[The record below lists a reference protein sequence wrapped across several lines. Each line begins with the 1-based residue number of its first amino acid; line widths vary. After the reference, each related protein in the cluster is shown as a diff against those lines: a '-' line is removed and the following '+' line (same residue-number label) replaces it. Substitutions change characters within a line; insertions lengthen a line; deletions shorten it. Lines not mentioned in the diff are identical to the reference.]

1 MKKII
6 VITSIK
12 PDPINR
18 GGEPSGFIWE
28 IVEYLKKNGYFVD
41 IMVVERSKFKIVDI
55 LNRYAIYFNKVKGDF
70 EKYDK
75 ILVYRSNIAL
85 YLPKKYRYKV
95 ITLGPDSM
103 SLLEARLYKE
113 NNNILIKLMK
123 IIYYYIA
130 IIMEYCII
138 RDVNKYIVV
147 GKTDR
152 LWIINNFFLKRNK
165 NLRKKICFLRHPILK
180 NVVFDN
186 LYDNIKKTEKKR
198 FIFSGDFDKRF
209 NKKFLIPLFNILR
222 MDANSKNIKMNFVV
236 LGKRNKW
243 IAEELKK
250 ISSFDICYLD
260 WIEDYK
266 EVCIIGQ
273 DIHCLPML
281 VGAGTKNR
289 TLIALANGLEVIT
302 TSIGIENIMYKDL
315 SNVYVTNSIN
325 KFANYMEEL
334 NDKFLSDEELKVLI
348 EERLNFRKSVEKAYT
363 SGIDKIINLKD

>member
-12 PDPINR
+12 PDPINK

-28 IVEYLKKNGYFVD
+28 IVEYLKKRGYFVD
-41 IMVVERSKFKIVDI
+41 IMVVKRSKFKIVDI
-55 LNRYAIYFNKVKGDF
+55 LNRYAIYFNKIKGDF

-85 YLPKKYRYKV
+85 FLQKKYRYKV

-103 SLLEARLYKE
+103 SLLESRLYKE

-130 IIMEYCII
+130 IIMEYYII
-138 RDVNKYIVV
+138 KDVNKYVVV

-186 LYDNIKKTEKKR
+186 LYDNMKKIKKKR

-222 MDANSKNIKMNFVV
+222 LDANSKNIKMKFVV

-250 ISSFDICYLD
+250 ISSFDVCYLD

-266 EVCIIGQ
+266 EVCRIGQ

-302 TSIGIENIMYKDL
+302 TPIGIENIMYKDL

-325 KFANYMEEL
+325 KFAKYMEEL
-334 NDKFLSDEELKVLI
+334 NDKFLSDKELKVLI
-348 EERLNFRKSVEKAYT
+348 KERLDFRKLVEKSY
-363 SGIDKIINLKD
+363 INDMEKIIDLYN